1 MNKLKL
7 QRLFRGNN
15 NSSSNNHPRYNY
27 DNLPNFAIPNVH
39 VPAFPSN
46 SNIRMPQR
54 SNLNGP
60 SQSHTL
66 PRNFSPVSLNN
77 RVAHLSIIR
86 QQNNNINRSNNNNNN
101 TNSNNNRNINYNYNN
116 VDNSLMPLNENRI
129 DPSGL
134 INEICIANINNNC
147 KFGRRCRFVHGK
159 PCSLCHQNVYN
170 PLKELSS
177 QVKSKYIFFF
187 FFFFLIF

>member
-1 MNKLKL
+1 MNKLSL

-15 NSSSNNHPRYNY
+15 SSSSNHSRHNNN
-27 DNLPNFAIPNVH
+27 NLPNFAIPNVR
-39 VPAFPSN
+39 VPVITTN

-54 SNLNGP
+54 SNLNRP
-60 SQSHTL
+60 SQSYLVGRNFSSL
-66 PRNFSPVSLNN
+66 PRNN
-77 RVAHLSIIR
+77 RTEAYPSIIR
-86 QQNNNINRSNNNNNN
+86 QQNNNNNRISNNINNN
-101 TNSNNNRNINYNYNN
+101 SNRNINYNYNN

-147 KFGRRCRFVHGK
+147 KFGKRCRFVHGK

-177 QVKSKYIFFF
+177 QVRSKYI
-187 FFFFLIF
+187 